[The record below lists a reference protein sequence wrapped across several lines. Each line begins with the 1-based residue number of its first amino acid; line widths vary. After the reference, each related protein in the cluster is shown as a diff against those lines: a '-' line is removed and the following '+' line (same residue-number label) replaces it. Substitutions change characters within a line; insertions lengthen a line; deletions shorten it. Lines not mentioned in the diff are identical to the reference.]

1 MRRQTLVVWSSICFC
16 LLLVLV
22 VAKDIGGNDDEH
34 LKVSIRRDTLNEVP
48 SCQHTFSQIELLNSV
63 SAFECRVILF
73 SLSFPRVRDKA
84 VMSDVGGR

>member
-1 MRRQTLVVWSSICFC
+1 M
-16 LLLVLV
+16 
-22 VAKDIGGNDDEH
+22 VAKDIGGNDDAH